1 MERGATPNQWVAL
14 LKGENLMTSTT
25 ELRIADTR
33 IPMIQTGQALLS
45 LRDSG
50 HSLPTAL
57 GEVIDN
63 SIEAKA
69 NNIRIRLHEDDTKG
83 RKKRVHQIA
92 IADDGTGM
100 SEAILHR
107 YLVIGF
113 STRYMSTSTMG
124 KYGVGAKLAAL
135 NFARRIDVWSREK
148 SSDSWLHVY
157 LDLDEAIEEE
167 KLGQTA
173 GIAPPSTH
181 PVPPDLTD
189 LLTESTGTLV
199 VWSKVDRLE
208 EGRLAP
214 NFDELRLEV
223 EKELSRIFRYFING
237 GIKISVNDKPL
248 LAHDPLFLMESTW
261 ADRAL
266 IDHYAKANSGGDR
279 TQASIQHYEP
289 TLIADELIQV
299 TSGFDTARLRVTLY
313 PKEVLRKRGLGND
326 KLAKE
331 LRVPENEGR
340 ISFVRLDR
348 EISYT
353 SVPRIFA
360 TRVEDPDRFI
370 GIEVSFKPT
379 LDEYFG
385 VRNVKRGVEPHGE
398 LRDKIRARLQAH
410 IKTARSFIQEAWGK
424 AAKDERDNDGEHTAI
439 NQAVKDANLTM
450 PKGRAEVL
458 NDENEVKQ
466 ILDDLAQD
474 VVGDDEEEK
483 AKYLE
488 NIKDFPIVLESV
500 DFPGNMFIDVKHL
513 ADKVIIRLN
522 TRHRFYREMWEPLK
536 DIADRDAGTV
546 SSEEAIKA
554 ARRSIEALSLLI
566 DAYGK
571 AQSMH
576 PTPNDQYDDLTIY
589 WGQFLNTLMSKVKDV
604 I

>member
-1 MERGATPNQWVAL
+1 MI
-14 LKGENLMTSTT
+14 ST
-25 ELRIADTR
+25 ETR
-33 IPMIQTGQALLS
+33 LPVIQTGQALQS

-69 NNIRIRLHEDDTKG
+69 NNVWIRLNEDDAKG

-92 IADDGTGM
+92 IADDGIGM
-100 SEAILHR
+100 SQEILHH

-148 SSDSWLHVY
+148 LSDSWLHVY
-157 LDLDEAIEEE
+157 FDLDEALKEE
-167 KLGQTA
+167 KEGQPA
-173 GIAPPSTH
+173 GIEPPSSTA
-181 PVPPDLTD
+181 VPEELAD
-189 LLTESTGTLV
+189 LLPEGTGTLV

-214 NFDELRLEV
+214 NFDELRLDV

-237 GIKISVNDKPL
+237 GINIFINNKKL
-248 LAHDPLFLMESTW
+248 LAHDPLFLMEETW
-261 ADRAL
+261 ANHVL
-266 IDHYAKANSGGDR
+266 TKNYAKADFTSESSKV
-279 TQASIQHYEP
+279 SIQNYEP

-299 TSGFDTARLRVTLY
+299 SGDTTSTARLRVTLY
-313 PKEVLRKRGLGND
+313 PTQVLRKRGLGND

-340 ISFVRLDR
+340 ISFVRLNR

-353 SVPRIFA
+353 TVPRIFA

-370 GIEVSFKPT
+370 GIEVYFKPT
-379 LDEYFG
+379 LDDYFG

-398 LRDKIRARLQAH
+398 LREKIRTRLQAH
-410 IKTARSFIQEAWGK
+410 IKTARSFIQDAWGK
-424 AAKDERDNDGEHTAI
+424 ATKDDRDNNGEHAVI
-439 NQAVKDANLTM
+439 NEKVKDTNEFM
-450 PKGRAEVL
+450 PKGRATGPEK
-458 NDENEVKQ
+458 EEEVKQ
-466 ILDDLAQD
+466 ILEDLAQD
-474 VVGDDEEEK
+474 VVGTDKEAK
-483 AKYLE
+483 AEYLE
-488 NIKDFPIVLESV
+488 KIKELPVFIESV
-500 DFPGNMFIDVKHL
+500 DFPGNMFIDIKHL
-513 ADKVIIRLN
+513 AGKVIIRLN
-522 TRHRFYREMWEPLK
+522 IRHRFYREMWTPLK
-536 DIADRDAGTV
+536 DIAERDAGTV
-546 SSEEAIKA
+546 SGEEAVKA
-554 ARRSIEALSLLI
+554 ARRTIEALSLLI
-566 DAYGK
+566 SAYGK

-576 PTPNDQYDDLTIY
+576 STPNDQYDDLTIY

>member
-1 MERGATPNQWVAL
+1 MIF
-14 LKGENLMTSTT
+14 T
-25 ELRIADTR
+25 ETR
-33 IPMIQTGQALLS
+33 LPVIQTGQALQS

-69 NNIRIRLHEDDTKG
+69 NNVWIRLDEDDTKG

-92 IADDGTGM
+92 IADDGIGM
-100 SEAILHR
+100 SQEILHH

-113 STRYMSTSTMG
+113 STRYMSTNTMG

-148 SSDSWLHVY
+148 SSDLWLHVY
-157 LDLDEAIEEE
+157 FDLDEALEEE
-167 KLGQTA
+167 KAGHPA
-173 GIAPPSTH
+173 GIEPPSTES
-181 PVPPDLTD
+181 VPEELAD
-189 LLTESTGTLV
+189 LLPEGTGTLV

-237 GIKISVNDKPL
+237 GISISVNNKKL
-248 LAHDPLFLMESTW
+248 LAHDPLFLMENTW
-261 ADRAL
+261 ADHVL
-266 IDHYAKANSGGDR
+266 TKNYAKADSSSESSKAR
-279 TQASIQHYEP
+279 LQHYEA

-299 TSGFDTARLRVTLY
+299 SGDTTSTARLRVTLY
-313 PKEVLRKRGLGND
+313 PTQVLRKRGLGND

-340 ISFVRLDR
+340 ISFVRLSR

-353 SVPRIFA
+353 TVPRIFA

-370 GIEVSFKPT
+370 GIEVYFKPA
-379 LDEYFG
+379 LDDYFG

-398 LRDKIRARLQAH
+398 LRDKIRTRLQAH

-424 AAKDERDNDGEHTAI
+424 AAKDDRDNHGEHAAI
-439 NQAVKDANLTM
+439 NEAVKEASQTM
-450 PKGRAEVL
+450 PKGRAIGPEHKEEVQ
-458 NDENEVKQ
+458 Q
-466 ILDDLAQD
+466 ILEELAED
-474 VVGDDEEEK
+474 IVGNDKEEK
-483 AKYLE
+483 VTYLE
-488 NIKDFPIVLESV
+488 KIGELPFVLESME
-500 DFPGNMFIDVKHL
+500 FPGNMFIDIKHL
-513 ADKVIIRLN
+513 AGKVIIRLN

-536 DIADRDAGTV
+536 DIAERDAGTV
-546 SSEEAIKA
+546 SGEEAVKA
-554 ARRSIEALSLLI
+554 ARRTIEALSLLI
-566 DAYGK
+566 VAYGH

-589 WGQFLNTLMSKVKDV
+589 WGQFLNTLMGKVKDV